1 MRPESSYFVPS
12 PPFREGR
19 FGCESYSANGTDGS
33 LGTAF
38 VGAKSREE
46 KLSAIAD
53 GTLKFDVGDNPSGP
67 LKEIATLAPFL
78 LVCR

>member
-12 PPFREGR
+12 PPFRDDR
-19 FGCESYSANGTDGS
+19 FGNRWLSANGTDGS
-33 LGTAF
+33 LGAAF
-38 VGAKSREE
+38 IGAKSREE

-67 LKEIATLAPFL
+67 LKVISTLAPF
-78 LVCR
+78 